1 MANNRS
7 NLDRGRATVKHLEIL
22 SVYRSIRL
30 SKGFYSYLK
39 NIRDRLFSFDR
50 RHITI
55 MRVFI
60 SLCLGFFVFTVPACM
75 SNGTSDGQALE
86 VHLDNPSVC
95 DGLVWLGTYS
105 SAPSSPV
112 NDDAYYDSSLRESLI
127 FLGGS
132 WYELCQDG
140 APGVAG
146 SAGSAGAAGNVWSS
160 GTGAAAG
167 GNNGDFYYNTSTY
180 HVWEKITGT
189 WTDLGSIQ
197 GGTGASGSA
206 GAAGNVWSSGTGAAA
221 GGNNGDF
228 YYNTSTYHV
237 WEKITGTWTDLGSIQ
252 GGTGASGSAG
262 AAGNVWSSG
271 TGAAAGGNNGDF
283 YYNTSTYHVWEKI
296 TGTWTDL
303 GSIQG
308 GTGASG
314 SAGAAGNVWSSGTG
328 AAAGGNNGDFYYNT
342 STYHVWEKITGTWTD
357 LGSIQGATGAAG
369 STGAAGNV
377 WSSGTGAPSGGN
389 NGDFYY
395 NTSTYHVWEKIT
407 GTWTDLGSIQGGT
420 GASGSTMAYGTYSS
434 IPSIGSVTDGSIYVD
449 TDDSHIWQ
457 AQLVTSGNLNI
468 ADSAVTENM
477 TASVS
482 SNGSNWQYIYRTEVY
497 YTCTQ
502 IQLVVMVVYTDAHLR

>member
-1 MANNRS
+1 MKSLISGSLLIFIGRTANRLYLLPSNAALFLKGLYTVWPAACMASSGIRAADRIMVFALDWSAWFLFLRS
-7 NLDRGRATVKHLEIL
+7 
-22 SVYRSIRL
+22 S
-30 SKGFYSYLK
+30 
-39 NIRDRLFSFDR
+39 
-50 RHITI
+50 
-55 MRVFI
+55 
-60 SLCLGFFVFTVPACM
+60 CM

-112 NDDAYYDSSLRESLI
+112 NDDAYYDSSRRDLI
-127 FLGGS
+127 FLGGR

-189 WTDLGSIQ
+189 WTDLGLIQ

-237 WEKITGTWTDLGSIQ
+237 WEKITGTSTDLGSIQGGTGASGSAGAAGTVWSSGTGAAAGGNNGDFYYNTSTYHVWEKDNRDADGSRVNPGWNRGSGSAGAAGNVWSSGTGAAAGGNNGDSITTHRLIMSGKKITGTRTDLGSIQ

-296 TGTWTDL
+296 TGIWNRISGQSRVEQGLPDL
-303 GSIQG
+303 RWHTVFIHQ
-308 GTGASG
+308 
-314 SAGAAGNVWSSGTG
+314 
-328 AAAGGNNGDFYYNT
+328 F
-342 STYHVWEKITGTWTD
+342 
-357 LGSIQGATGAAG
+357 L
-369 STGAAGNV
+369 
-377 WSSGTGAPSGGN
+377 
-389 NGDFYY
+389 
-395 NTSTYHVWEKIT
+395 
-407 GTWTDLGSIQGGT
+407 L
-420 GASGSTMAYGTYSS
+420 
-434 IPSIGSVTDGSIYVD
+434 SV
-449 TDDSHIWQ
+449 
-457 AQLVTSGNLNI
+457 L
-468 ADSAVTENM
+468 
-477 TASVS
+477 
-482 SNGSNWQYIYRTEVY
+482 
-497 YTCTQ
+497 
-502 IQLVVMVVYTDAHLR
+502 

>member
-1 MANNRS
+1 MKW
-7 NLDRGRATVKHLEIL
+7 LTIGVIL
-22 SVYRSIRL
+22 IAVGQRL
-30 SKGFYSYLK
+30 NILRFYQYIGQYDLSEGFYSYLK
-39 NIRDRLFSFDR
+39 NVRDYIFSFDR
-50 RHITI
+50 RHIAI
-55 MRVFI
+55 LRVFI
-60 SLCLGFFVFTVPACM
+60 SLCLGLFVFTVPACM

-252 GGTGASGSAG
+252 GARPGRQVQPGLLVMFGPAGPALPPEAITATSITTHRLIMSG
-262 AAGNVWSSG
+262 
-271 TGAAAGGNNGDF
+271 
-283 YYNTSTYHVWEKI
+283 K
-296 TGTWTDL
+296 
-303 GSIQG
+303 
-308 GTGASG
+308 
-314 SAGAAGNVWSSGTG
+314 
-328 AAAGGNNGDFYYNT
+328 
-342 STYHVWEKITGTWTD
+342 
-357 LGSIQGATGAAG
+357 
-369 STGAAGNV
+369 
-377 WSSGTGAPSGGN
+377 
-389 NGDFYY
+389 
-395 NTSTYHVWEKIT
+395 
-407 GTWTDLGSIQGGT
+407 
-420 GASGSTMAYGTYSS
+420 
-434 IPSIGSVTDGSIYVD
+434 
-449 TDDSHIWQ
+449 
-457 AQLVTSGNLNI
+457 
-468 ADSAVTENM
+468 
-477 TASVS
+477 
-482 SNGSNWQYIYRTEVY
+482 R
-497 YTCTQ
+497 
-502 IQLVVMVVYTDAHLR
+502 